1 MERFAKRWQCF
12 DHALTSQHILR
23 NRYNDFIHRYTIYRI
38 IEHFTKRWQCSD
50 HALTSQHILR
60 NRYNDSLNR

>member
-1 MERFAKRWQCF
+1 VVQIKYN
-12 DHALTSQHILR
+12 ILR
-23 NRYNDFIHRYTIYRI
+23 NRYNDFFNRYTIHLSMER
-38 IEHFTKRWQCSD
+38 FVKRQQRSD